1 MVDEPR
7 PPAVD
12 PDWHIGRLL
21 TAAARMVEHAF
32 DADIA
37 ELGITHAGF
46 RVLDALAD
54 DPLPQHKLA
63 VRCQVQ
69 AQTLSRIIDGLER
82 DGYVIR
88 QRDDTDRRRVLVHQT
103 TAGKDLLER
112 ARHLTAARLDVFS
125 SSTDDAAACRR
136 VLLQIIKRLGSER
149 WGH

>member
-7 PPAVD
+7 TLAVD

-21 TAAARMVEHAF
+21 TAAARMLEHAL

-46 RVLDALAD
+46 RVLDTLAD
-54 DPLPQHKLA
+54 APLPQHLLA

-69 AQTLSRIIDGLER
+69 AQTLSRIVDRLER
-82 DGYVIR
+82 DGYVVR
-88 QRDDTDRRRVLVHQT
+88 RRDEKDRRRVLVHET
-103 TAGKDLLER
+103 AAGKDLLER
-112 ARHLTAARLDVFS
+112 ARNLTSARLDLFPS
-125 SSTDDAAACRR
+125 SRDDAAACRR

-149 WGH
+149 WGC